1 MEVDTMTKKL
11 VLPCAQ
17 EKSDS
22 LTVSEAAMAPYEAQ
36 LYFSASQDSQVCSV
50 LLSPE
55 SEERLFQFLSQRR
68 GIAHFQQRAA
78 SDGLERSA
86 LAASLVVATNTGV
99 IAETLAALHRTLQE
113 FAPAAEAIIK
123 LASYA
128 TADGLPAG
136 QESHAGQDAGCK
148 HGHTTYCPHG
158 CGVVKD
164 LPR

>member
-1 MEVDTMTKKL
+1 MTPKRL

-17 EKSDS
+17 ERGDS
-22 LTVSEAAMAPYEAQ
+22 LTVSEAKTTGYDGE
-36 LYFSASQDSQVCSV
+36 LYFIALQDSQVCSV
-50 LLSPE
+50 LLSAD

-68 GIAHFQQRAA
+68 GIAHFRQRTA
-78 SDGLERSA
+78 DDDLERAA
-86 LAASLVVATNTGV
+86 LAASLAVATNTGA

>member
-1 MEVDTMTKKL
+1 MMPKKL

-17 EKSDS
+17 EHGDS
-22 LTVSEAAMAPYEAQ
+22 LTVSEAKTTGYDGQ
-36 LYFSASQDSQVCSV
+36 LYFSALQGPQVSAV
-50 LLSPE
+50 LLSAE
-55 SEERLFQFLSQRR
+55 SEERLFQFLSLRR

-78 SDGLERSA
+78 DDDLERAA
-86 LAASLVVATNTGV
+86 LAAILAVATNTGA
-99 IAETLAALHRTLQE
+99 IAETLAALRRTLQE
-113 FAPAAEAIIK
+113 FAPAAEAVIK

-128 TADGLPAG
+128 TADGPPA
-136 QESHAGQDAGCK
+136 ERENHADRGAECP